1 MEENKLRCGNIHRV
15 TGETDIRCE
24 INLDGSGVR
33 KISTPIPF
41 VNHML
46 DLFAK
51 HGFFDLTV
59 EAKGDVEVDYH
70 HTMEDLGLT
79 LGEALTAALW
89 DKQQIRRYGSCL
101 LPMDEALAQVLLD
114 LSGRPYLVF
123 DMSKMP
129 NSQVGDIDVRLFY
142 EFFYALNVKG
152 GMNLNINVLAGAEI
166 HHVIEGIFKA
176 FARALSQA
184 VEKDAR
190 IYGVMS
196 TKGSL

>member
-79 LGEALTAALW
+79 LGEALTAALG

-101 LPMDEALAQVLLD
+101 LPMDEALAQVALD

-142 EFFYALNVKG
+142 EFFYALIVKG
-152 GMNLNINVLAGAEI
+152 GMNLHINVLAGAEI

-190 IYGVMS
+190 IHGVMS

>member
-79 LGEALTAALW
+79 LGEALTAALG

-101 LPMDEALAQVLLD
+101 LPMDEALAQVALD

-129 NSQVGDIDVRLFY
+129 NSQVGDIDVRLCY
-142 EFFYALNVKG
+142 EFFYALSVKG
-152 GMNLNINVLAGAEI
+152 GMNLHINVLSGAEI

-190 IYGVMS
+190 IHCVMS